1 MGKTVPSYR
10 IALEFEI
17 EQWKSFRKAL
27 ISAEDKE
34 DFDVLMDMCRENA
47 MASGA
52 ACNPII
58 FEPMIMSILMAHQSK
73 LSEFENKL
81 HEIFWLRSSAQT
93 TKNLQQ
99 SENLLDNTCKLVDK
113 QILGGLRGHG

>member
-34 DFDVLMDMCRENA
+34 AFDVLMDMCRENA

-93 TKNLQQ
+93 TKNLKQP
-99 SENLLDNTCKLVDK
+99 ENLLENTCKPVDK

>member
-34 DFDVLMDMCRENA
+34 AFDVLMDMCRENA

-81 HEIFWLRSSAQT
+81 HEIFWLKSNAQT
-93 TKNLQQ
+93 TKNPQQ
-99 SENLLDNTCKLVDK
+99 PENLLENTCKPVDK
-113 QILGGLRGHG
+113 QI